1 MTLGTLVNQMKALR
15 DTVNA
20 LIFTEP
26 DKEVFKGEVVA
37 IADVLLAVDLNKG
50 FGHFLQDEYVGYVQR
65 IHIWLGQLHDS
76 YNYRLNDEMAFCIR
90 ELVAKWDTHNAS
102 RIVIFTL
109 GDYGVSKAKRN
120 RFTRNIDELLTISR
134 STGVAITK
142 EPVFIQVPDE
152 FKDLVVANV
161 VLFHEVGHFVD
172 RDNFVTDMVYDE
184 IFPILNTNNTS
195 RFRREWFPRYY
206 NVELSAVSEAETVIR
221 NHIGEYIADVFGAQY
236 AAEHILC
243 YLSFLTSKSSNDDSK
258 DHPSLNCRKKMVE
271 SFLDYCKLGKTD
283 NLLLASILN
292 FIPSLKMVSCPFT
305 ENELNDPN
313 LIFADSDQ
321 MINSFIALWS
331 YVIREAKREKIQKV
345 GADNYRK
352 VLALPYYQTLDNNIK
367 KAINELKNRP

>member
-1 MTLGTLVNQMKALR
+1 MTLGGLVSQMKVLR

-20 LIFTEP
+20 LVFPEA
-26 DKEVFKGEVVA
+26 DREVFKGEVVA
-37 IADVLLAVDLNKG
+37 IADVLLAVDLSKG
-50 FGHFLQDEYVGYVQR
+50 FGHFLPDEYVGYVQ
-65 IHIWLGQLHDS
+65 HIIMWLSQLQDS

-90 ELVAKWDTHNAS
+90 ELVAKWDSHNDG

-109 GDYGVSKAKRN
+109 GDYGVRKAKRN
-120 RFTRNIDELLTISR
+120 KITRNIDELLTISR
-134 STGVAITK
+134 STGITITK

-152 FKDLVVANV
+152 FKDLIVANV

-172 RDNFVTDMVYDE
+172 RDNYVTDMVYDE
-184 IFPILNTNNTS
+184 ILPLLNKNKTS

-206 NVELSAVSEAETVIR
+206 DVELSTVSEAETVIR

-243 YLSFLTSKSSNDDSK
+243 YLSFLSSKSSNDDSK
-258 DHPSLNCRKKMVE
+258 DHPSLNSRKKMVE

-283 NLLLASILN
+283 NPLLSSILN
-292 FIPSLKMVSCPFT
+292 YIPNLKTVSCPFT

-313 LIFADSDQ
+313 LIFTDSDQ
-321 MINSFIALWS
+321 MINSFITLWS
-331 YVIREAKREKIQKV
+331 FVIRESKRAKIQKV
-345 GADNYRK
+345 GADNYKK
-352 VLALPYYQTLDNNIK
+352 VLALPYYQKLDNNIK